1 MTHYKLSKFTCIS
14 ITAILFS
21 GFLSVSFSQTVDDI
35 IDKYIAAIGGLDK
48 INSIQ
53 TVKITAKTT
62 RRDVDVPL
70 IEYIKKPDKVRTEI
84 TMQGQTMIRAYDGSI
99 GWAISP
105 FRGNK
110 DAEKMNSEETNGM
123 KIMAQ
128 FEGPLVN
135 YKDKGSTVE
144 LLGKEDYEGTGV
156 YKIKLTTKD
165 GDIRTFYIDE
175 NTYLLLKE
183 DGKRTIMEK
192 EINIERV
199 YGDYRSEDGYI
210 MAHSIESRAG
220 GERGG
225 SQKVLVEKV
234 EFNIPIDDS
243 IFSMP
248 EGK

>member
-1 MTHYKLSKFTCIS
+1 MAHYKLSKFTCT
-14 ITAILFS
+14 ITAILLNGLLSFS
-21 GFLSVSFSQTVDDI
+21 LSQTVDDI
-35 IDKYIAAIGGLDK
+35 IDKYDAAIGGLDK

-62 RRDVDVPL
+62 RRDNDVPL
-70 IEYIKKPDKVRTEI
+70 IEYIKKPDKIRTEI
-84 TMQGQTMIRAYDGSI
+84 TMQGQTMIRAYDGTI
-99 GWAISP
+99 GWGISP

-110 DAEKMNSEETNGM
+110 DAEKMNEEETNGM
-123 KIMAQ
+123 KEMVQ

-135 YKDKGSTVE
+135 NKDKGSTAE
-144 LLGKEDYEGTGV
+144 LLGKDDYEGTSV
-156 YKIKLTTKD
+156 FKIKLTTKT
-165 GDIRTFYIDE
+165 GNIHTFYIDD
-175 NTYLLLKE
+175 NSYLLLKE
-183 DGKRTIMEK
+183 DRKLTIREK
-192 EINIERV
+192 EINIERI

-210 MAHSIESRAG
+210 MAHSIESKSG

-234 EFNIPIDDS
+234 EFNISIDDS